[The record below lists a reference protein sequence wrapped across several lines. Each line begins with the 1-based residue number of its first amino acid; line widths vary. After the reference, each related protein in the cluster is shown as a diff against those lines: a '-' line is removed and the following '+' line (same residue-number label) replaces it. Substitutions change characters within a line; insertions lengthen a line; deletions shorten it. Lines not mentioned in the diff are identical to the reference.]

1 MRLPLGPI
9 RARRVEAPSAFRA
22 HFLFSFYPLSYRN
35 PIVILI
41 APMILSDKDIRTSIE
56 SGKIKIKPTPNL
68 SEQLG
73 SCSIDFHL
81 GHTFKIFNHSKYP
94 YIDPRNISLSSEI
107 MKEIVVPE
115 GEPFIMRPGEFCL
128 ATTIENLDL
137 ADDLLGRL
145 EGRSSLGR
153 LGIIVHSTAARFD
166 PGWTGRP
173 VMELGNIGV
182 MPVALYPGMRIC
194 SFTFEQVSS
203 PVESPYRKKK
213 GAKYAGQE
221 SPITSKLADEMGK
234 QEARYVK
241 KGKKAIRVR

>member
-1 MRLPLGPI
+1 
-9 RARRVEAPSAFRA
+9 
-22 HFLFSFYPLSYRN
+22 
-35 PIVILI
+35 
-41 APMILSDKDIRTSIE
+41 MILSDKDIRNNISL
-56 SGKIKIKPTPNL
+56 GKIKISPAPNL

-94 YIDPRNISLSSEI
+94 YIDPRDASLSSEI
-107 MKEIVVPE
+107 MKEIIVPE
-115 GEPFIMRPGEFCL
+115 GETFIMRPGEFCL
-128 ATTIENLDL
+128 ATTIENLEL

-166 PGWTGRP
+166 PGWTGKP

-182 MPVALYPGMRIC
+182 MPVALYPGMRVC

-203 PVESPYRKKK
+203 PVENPYRKRKD
-213 GAKYAGQE
+213 AKYARQT
-221 SPITSKLADEMGK
+221 SPIASKLAEEMDGK

-241 KGKKAIRVR
+241 KGKKSIRVS